1 MVADMAADCVIG
13 VDLGGTKV
21 LAGAVDG
28 DQQVHHR
35 AQRTVL
41 GLEQAPLLQAI
52 VDAVEE
58 VRAAA
63 PSAPEAV
70 GFGIPSLIDQEHG
83 TAVLS
88 VNVPIADMPFRDVM
102 SERLDMPVFI
112 DNDGN
117 VAALAEHRYGAARGS
132 RDSLMLTIGTGI
144 GGGIVLGDELFRG
157 ATGSGAELGHM
168 VIDVD
173 GPPCQGNC
181 PNHGCLEAV
190 ASGTALVR
198 EARALAPERP
208 GSALEQVIASGRE
221 MTGPL
226 VTELAHD
233 GDGAAREVI
242 TLIGTRIGVGVANYI
257 NIFNPEV
264 VVIGGGVIAAGDL
277 LLRPA
282 RDEVAVRALRPNKDI
297 AKIVP
302 AHFGNE
308 AGMLGAAALAFDGI
322 ARRQGEA
329 AGA

>member
-21 LAGAVDG
+21 LAGAVDAE
-28 DQQVHHR
+28 QQVHHR

-41 GLEQAPLLQAI
+41 GLAQVPLLEAI
-52 VDAVEE
+52 TDAVEE

-63 PSAPEAV
+63 PDAPEAA
-70 GFGIPSLIDQEHG
+70 GFGIPSLIDQAHG
-83 TAVLS
+83 TAVMS
-88 VNVPIADMPFRDVM
+88 VNLPIADMPFRDVM
-102 SERLDMPVFI
+102 SERLDLPVFM

-117 VAALAEHRYGAARGS
+117 VAALAEHRYGAARGT
-132 RDSLMLTIGTGI
+132 RHSLMLTVGTGI
-144 GGGIVLGDELFRG
+144 GGGLILDDEVFRG

-168 VIDVD
+168 VIDQD
-173 GPPCQGNC
+173 GPRCQGNC

-198 EARALAPERP
+198 EAKALAPERP
-208 GSALEQVIASGRE
+208 GSAIEKVIAEGRDL
-221 MTGPL
+221 TGPL

-233 GDGAAREVI
+233 GDEAAREVI
-242 TLIGTRIGVGVANYI
+242 TLIGTRLGVGIANYV

-277 LLRPA
+277 LLQPA

-297 AKIVP
+297 VRIVP

-322 ARRQGEA
+322 ARREA

>member
-1 MVADMAADCVIG
+1 MVADVAADCVIG

-21 LAGAVDG
+21 LAGAVDAE
-28 DQQVHHR
+28 QQVHHR
-35 AQRTVL
+35 AQRTVA
-41 GLEQAPLLQAI
+41 GLEQAPLLDAI
-52 VDAVEE
+52 ADAVEE

-63 PSAPEAV
+63 PNAPEAA

-83 TAVLS
+83 MAVLS
-88 VNVPIADMPFRDVM
+88 VNLPIVDMAFRDVM
-102 SERLDMPVFI
+102 SERLDLPVFI

-132 RDSLMLTIGTGI
+132 RNSLMLTVGTGI
-144 GGGIVLGDELFRG
+144 GGGLVIEDQVFRG

-168 VIDVD
+168 VIDKD

-190 ASGTALVR
+190 ASGTALER
-198 EARALAPERP
+198 EARALAPDRP
-208 GSALEQVIASGRE
+208 GSEIEKVIAEGRE
-221 MTGPL
+221 LTGSL

-233 GDGAAREVI
+233 GDAAAREVI
-242 TLIGTRIGVGVANYI
+242 TLIGTRLGVGIANYI

-277 LLRPA
+277 LLQPA
-282 RDEVAVRALRPNKDI
+282 RDEVTVRALRPNKDI
-297 AKIVP
+297 ARIVP

-322 ARRQGEA
+322 ARREA

>member
-35 AQRTVL
+35 AQRTVAR
-41 GLEQAPLLQAI
+41 LEQAPLLEAI

-63 PSAPEAV
+63 PRAPEAV

-102 SERLDMPVFI
+102 SERLDIPVFI

-168 VIDVD
+168 VIDED

-198 EARALAPERP
+198 EAKALAPDRP
-208 GSALEQVIASGRE
+208 GSALEQVIASGRD

-242 TLIGTRIGVGVANYI
+242 TLIGTRIGVGVANYN

-277 LLRPA
+277 LLQPA
-282 RDEVAVRALRPNKDI
+282 RDEMAVRALRPNKDI
-297 AKIVP
+297 VRIVP

-322 ARRQGEA
+322 ARREA

>member
-21 LAGAVDG
+21 LAGAVDSE
-28 DQQVHHR
+28 QQVHHR
-35 AQRTVL
+35 AQRAVH
-41 GLEQAPLLQAI
+41 GLEQSPLLDTI

-58 VRAAA
+58 VRSAA
-63 PSAPEAV
+63 PNTAEAV

-83 TAVLS
+83 TAVMS
-88 VNVPIADMPFRDVM
+88 VNLPIADMSFRDVM
-102 SERLDMPVFI
+102 SERLALPVFI

-132 RDSLMLTIGTGI
+132 RDSLMLTVGTGV
-144 GGGIVLGDELFRG
+144 GGGIVIDDELFRG

-168 VIDVD
+168 VIDED

-208 GSALEQVIASGRE
+208 GSAIEQVIASGRE
-221 MTGPL
+221 LTGPL
-226 VTELAHD
+226 ITELAHD

-242 TLIGTRIGVGVANYI
+242 TLIGTRLGVGIANYV

-277 LLRPA
+277 LLQPA

-322 ARRQGEA
+322 ARREA